1 VENRV
6 MRHPVL
12 GDAKEREIIHFTYN
26 GKPLEAY
33 EGESVAAAL
42 IANGIRVFRHS
53 SKKHEPR
60 GVFCAIGHCTDCVM
74 RVDGVENVKTCVTR
88 VKEGME
94 VFGEYE

>member
-1 VENRV
+1 MENRV

-53 SKKHEPR
+53 SKKHEYGGDLASAFNLLP
-60 GVFCAIGHCTDCVM
+60 DQ
-74 RVDGVENVKTCVTR
+74 
-88 VKEGME
+88 
-94 VFGEYE
+94 

>member
-1 VENRV
+1 

>member
-1 VENRV
+1 MENRV